1 MGDLFDDVRA
11 SLEGMTG
18 LGLEVTRIESA
29 GGAFHAIRP
38 VEVGETPSF
47 SISLSHNAAW
57 ADATFLPDTFS
68 GGLVRRMS
76 EKILPAPKIWTDL
89 VEDGVGLGVETG
101 IWINGTK
108 VPSESLPPD
117 VWRDIEIDCRVKL
130 SRGHGSLGL
139 DDALSRA
146 AGLCLSLLLS
156 ALDVERVGEEEAGLP
171 EGARTQVLVN
181 KYERNPV
188 NRYRCIQHHGHVCW
202 VCDFQFRST
211 YGLLGEDFIE
221 VHHIVPVSQM
231 NADYV
236 VNPFSE
242 MVPLCSNCHSMVHR
256 QDPAI
261 KPEELR
267 RMIGLH
273 DKGIPK

>member
-101 IWINGTK
+101 IWINGAK
-108 VPSESLPPD
+108 VTPDELPPE
-117 VWRDIEIDCRVKL
+117 VWREIEIDCRARL
-130 SRGHGSLGL
+130 SRSDGPRGL
-139 DDALSRA
+139 DGALARA
-146 AGLCLSLLLS
+146 AGLCLGLLLS
-156 ALDVERVGEEEAGLP
+156 ALEVERVGEVEAGLP
-171 EGARTQVLVN
+171 EGAKTQVSVN

-202 VCDFQFRST
+202 VCEFQFQSR
-211 YGLLGEDFIE
+211 YGVLGADFIE

-231 NADYV
+231 SAGYV
-236 VNPFSE
+236 VDPLSE

-256 QDPAI
+256 HDPPLR
-261 KPEELR
+261 PEELR
-267 RMIGLH
+267 RLIGMS
-273 DKGIPK
+273 DRGIPR